1 MKCFLS
7 ICCLILCVGL
17 SISAVSPEFHSLF
30 FHSNETCP
38 HSEGSGPF
46 HSHEDEEEKQSDEQ
60 GSCPVLLFSK
70 SSQISHIPIFLL
82 LLASCCCCDGIKQS
96 ISSSELQF
104 FVILSPQQLTPSG
117 PASQHPSTTTTLRT
131 S

>member
-1 MKCFLS
+1 MNSMKCFLS

-82 LLASCCCCDGIKQS
+82 LLALSVVQVFLEEPDSFCFGRTAIS
-96 ISSSELQF
+96 IWAR
-104 FVILSPQQLTPSG
+104 G
-117 PASQHPSTTTTLRT
+117 PPLCV
-131 S
+131 

>member
-30 FHSNETCP
+30 FHSNEACP
-38 HSEGSGPF
+38 HSDNSSPC
-46 HSHEDEEEKQSDEQ
+46 HSHEDEEEKQGDEQ

-70 SSQISHIPIFLL
+70 SSQVSHGPIFLL
-82 LLASCCCCDGIKQS
+82 QPALLVVQVFLEEPERVCFGRTAIS
-96 ISSSELQF
+96 IWAR
-104 FVILSPQQLTPSG
+104 G
-117 PASQHPSTTTTLRT
+117 PPLGV
-131 S
+131 